1 MRSFWGLF
9 MPRRLPRILDA
20 SSRRTKQW
28 LMVGWDTA
36 SAALALLGAVAL
48 RLGIATPWESVPW
61 WQVVAFAG
69 LVPVAFQLLGLYR
82 EITRY
87 VGPRVAFTIGQG
99 TIIACIAMAMLL
111 FVSPDRGLGFPR
123 TAVPIAG
130 LMVLLSSGG
139 IRLLVRH
146 LLRATVVGKRRVA
159 IYGAGDAGAG
169 LMIAMAQ
176 DAATQVVAFFDD
188 SISRSG
194 GAIRGVPI
202 LDTERLA
209 ERLVTMKIEAFLVA
223 LSPAA
228 RRKQHAILEQVNLMG
243 VPVLVVPTLAEIHGG
258 QVRVDQLRPVALEDL
273 LGREPVT
280 PDRALLGADVVGKVV
295 MVTGGGGSI
304 GSELCRQIA
313 ALGPKSLIVIDHGEF
328 NLFEVDSELSRLL
341 AQGAPGASRVALHR
355 HLASVTD
362 AVRMDQLIAQ
372 HLPDTIYH
380 AAAYKHVP
388 IVEDNESEGAEV
400 NVLGTLRVA
409 EAAIRHGVAKVVLV
423 STDKAVRPTS
433 VMGATKRMSELV
445 LQGLQ
450 AELDAAGALGE
461 RADITDRADQSRAA
475 SSQSAAVG
483 ANGSPIA
490 ELLEQR
496 AQRWRARAQGINADH
511 RSGRPRRTVFTMVR
525 FGNVLGSSG
534 SVVPIFREQIARG
547 GPVTVTHPEVTR
559 YFMTIPEAVQL
570 ILQAGAMAHGGEVF
584 VLDMGE
590 PVKIADMA
598 CNMIRLA
605 GRSVRDAEHPTG
617 DIQIQFTGLRPGE
630 KLYEELIIGDD
641 VDRTTH
647 PAIMTAREGFVPW
660 AEFEATLQRLE
671 AAVSQHDAPAVR
683 AIVDRTAGVKRSQ
696 QGPSTMSARS

>member
-1 MRSFWGLF
+1 MAAQCMFLATIDLLETPRSMPPFWAVF

-28 LMVGWDTA
+28 LMLGWDAA

-48 RLGIATPWESVPW
+48 RLGTTAPWQSVPW
-61 WQVVAFAG
+61 WEVAAFAC

-99 TIIACIAMAMLL
+99 TVIACIALAMLL
-111 FVSPDRGLGFPR
+111 FVSPDRGVGFPR
-123 TAVPIAG
+123 TAIPIAG

-146 LLRATVVGKRRVA
+146 MLRATVVGTRRVA

-176 DAATQVVAFFDD
+176 DSATQVVAFFDD
-188 SISRSG
+188 SVSRSG

-202 LDTERLA
+202 FGTDRLA
-209 ERLVTMKIEAFLVA
+209 ERLVALKIEAFLVA
-223 LSPAA
+223 LSPGA

-280 PDRALLGADVVGKVV
+280 PDRALLGADVTGKVV

-313 ALGPKSLIVIDHGEF
+313 ALGPASLIIIDHGEF
-328 NLFEVDSELSRLL
+328 NLFQVDSELSRQLS
-341 AQGAPGASRVALHR
+341 QGAPGSSRVALHR

-372 HLPDTIYH
+372 HRPDTIYH

-388 IVEDNESEGAEV
+388 IVEDNEAEGAEV

-433 VMGATKRMSELV
+433 VMGATKRLGELV

-450 AELDAAGALGE
+450 AELDAAGGE
-461 RADITDRADQSRAA
+461 RGTN
-475 SSQSAAVG
+475 G
-483 ANGSPIA
+483 AMNSDSLG
-490 ELLEQR
+490 QR
-496 AQRWRARAQGINADH
+496 AE
-511 RSGRPRRTVFTMVR
+511 RRTVFTMVR

-547 GPVTVTHPEVTR
+547 GPVTVTHPDVTR

-598 CNMIRLA
+598 RNMIRLA

-617 DIQIQFTGLRPGE
+617 EIQIQFTGLRPGE
-630 KLYEELIIGDD
+630 KLYEELIIGGD
-641 VDRTTH
+641 VDRTPH

-660 AEFEATLQRLE
+660 AEFEETLQRLE
-671 AAVSQHDAPAVR
+671 AAVSQRDGKAVR
-683 AIVDRTAGVKRSQ
+683 AIVERTAGVKRPE
-696 QGPSTMSARS
+696 QGPSTRSARS

>member
-1 MRSFWGLF
+1 
-9 MPRRLPRILDA
+9 
-20 SSRRTKQW
+20 
-28 LMVGWDTA
+28 MVGWDAA

-48 RLGIATPWESVPW
+48 RLGTTTPWQSVPW
-61 WQVVAFAG
+61 WEAVAFAC

-87 VGPRVAFTIGQG
+87 VGPRVAFTISQG
-99 TIIACIAMAMLL
+99 TVIACIALAMLL
-111 FVSPDRGLGFPR
+111 FVSPDRGVGFPR
-123 TAVPIAG
+123 TAIPIAG

-146 LLRATVVGKRRVA
+146 MLRATVVGTRRVA

-176 DAATQVVAFFDD
+176 DSATQVVAFFDD
-188 SISRSG
+188 SVSRSG

-202 LDTERLA
+202 FGTDRLTERLVA
-209 ERLVTMKIEAFLVA
+209 LKIEAFLVA
-223 LSPAA
+223 LSPGA

-280 PDRALLGADVVGKVV
+280 PDGALLGADVTGKVV

-313 ALGPKSLIVIDHGEF
+313 ALGPASLIIIDHGEF
-328 NLFEVDSELSRLL
+328 NLFQVDSELSRLL
-341 AQGAPGASRVALHR
+341 AQGAPGSSRVSLHR

-388 IVEDNESEGAEV
+388 IVEDNEAEGAEV

-409 EAAIRHGVAKVVLV
+409 EAAIRHSVAKVVLV
-423 STDKAVRPTS
+423 STDKAVRPTN
-433 VMGATKRMSELV
+433 VMGATKRLGELV

-450 AELDAAGALGE
+450 AELEHA
-461 RADITDRADQSRAA
+461 RVVPDQSPRMPG
-475 SSQSAAVG
+475 Q
-483 ANGSPIA
+483 GSPIA
-490 ELLEQR
+490 ELLAQR
-496 AQRWRARAQGINADH
+496 AERWRARGQGVNHDQHADT
-511 RSGRPRRTVFTMVR
+511 PRRTVFTMVR

-598 CNMIRLA
+598 RNMIRLA

-617 DIQIQFTGLRPGE
+617 EIQIQFTGLRPGE
-630 KLYEELIIGDD
+630 KLYEELIIGGD

-660 AEFEATLQRLE
+660 GEFEDTLQRLE
-671 AAVSQHDAPAVR
+671 AAVSQRDGKAVR
-683 AIVDRTAGVKRSQ
+683 AIVERLAGVKRP
-696 QGPSTMSARS
+696 QGPSTMSGRS

>member
-1 MRSFWGLF
+1 
-9 MPRRLPRILDA
+9 
-20 SSRRTKQW
+20 
-28 LMVGWDTA
+28 MVGWDAA

-48 RLGIATPWESVPW
+48 RLGTATPWESVSW
-61 WQVVAFAG
+61 WQVAAFAC

-99 TIIACIAMAMLL
+99 TVVACIAMAMLL
-111 FVSPDRGLGFPR
+111 FVSPDRGGGFPR

-130 LMVLLSSGG
+130 LIVLLSSGG

-188 SISRSG
+188 SVSRSG

-202 LDTERLA
+202 FDTDRLA
-209 ERLVTMKIEAFLVA
+209 ERLVALKIDAFLIA
-223 LSPAA
+223 LSPGA

-280 PDRALLGADVVGKVV
+280 PDRALLGADVTGKVV

-313 ALGPKSLIVIDHGEF
+313 ALGPMSLIIVDHGEF
-328 NLFEVDSELSRLL
+328 NLFEVDSELSRQLS
-341 AQGAPGASRVALHR
+341 QGAPGAKRVALHR

-362 AVRMDQLIAQ
+362 AVRMDQLMAQ

-388 IVEDNESEGAEV
+388 IVEDNEAEGAEV

-433 VMGATKRMSELV
+433 VMGATKRLSELV
-445 LQGLQ
+445 LQALQ
-450 AELDAAGALGE
+450 AELDAAGVGSHRGDLGNP
-461 RADITDRADQSRAA
+461 AG
-475 SSQSAAVG
+475 VG
-483 ANGSPIA
+483 AGPAVSGRATGSGVHRSSVA
-490 ELLEQR
+490 GLLEQR
-496 AQRWRARAQGINADH
+496 AQRWSARRQGLNDDQQA
-511 RSGRPRRTVFTMVR
+511 SACRTVFTMVR

-547 GPVTVTHPEVTR
+547 GPVTVTHPDVTR

-598 CNMIRLA
+598 RNMIRLA

-617 DIQIQFTGLRPGE
+617 EIQIQFTGLRPGE
-630 KLYEELIIGDD
+630 KLYEELIIGGD

-660 AEFEATLQRLE
+660 AEFEETLQRLE
-671 AAVSQHDAPAVR
+671 AAVSQRDGKAVR
-683 AIVDRTAGVKRSQ
+683 AIVERTAGVKRPE
-696 QGPSTMSARS
+696 QGPSTRSARRAIKRRAPN

>member
-1 MRSFWGLF
+1 MAAPLMFLATIDLLETPRSMPRFWVVF

-28 LMVGWDTA
+28 LMVGWDAA

-48 RLGIATPWESVPW
+48 RLGTSTPWQSVPW
-61 WQVVAFAG
+61 WEVVAFAC

-99 TIIACIAMAMLL
+99 TVIACIALAMLV
-111 FVSPDRGLGFPR
+111 FVTPDRGVGFPR
-123 TAVPIAG
+123 TAIPIAG

-146 LLRATVVGKRRVA
+146 MLRATVVGTRRVA

-176 DAATQVVAFFDD
+176 DSATQVVAFFDD
-188 SISRSG
+188 SVSRSG

-202 LDTERLA
+202 FGTDRLA
-209 ERLVTMKIEAFLVA
+209 ERLVALKIEAFLVA
-223 LSPAA
+223 LSPGA

-280 PDRALLGADVVGKVV
+280 PDRALLGADVTGKVV

-313 ALGPKSLIVIDHGEF
+313 ALGPTSLIIIDHGEF
-328 NLFEVDSELSRLL
+328 NLFQVDSELSRLL
-341 AQGAPGASRVALHR
+341 SQGAPGSNRVALHR

-372 HLPDTIYH
+372 HRPDTIYH

-388 IVEDNESEGAEV
+388 IVEDNEAEGAEV

-409 EAAIRHGVAKVVLV
+409 EAAIRHGVSKVVLV

-433 VMGATKRMSELV
+433 VMGATKRLGELV

-450 AELDAAGALGE
+450 AELDAAGGE
-461 RADITDRADQSRAA
+461 R
-475 SSQSAAVG
+475 G
-483 ANGSPIA
+483 ANGAVNSDS
-490 ELLEQR
+490 LGQR
-496 AQRWRARAQGINADH
+496 AE
-511 RSGRPRRTVFTMVR
+511 RRTVFTMVR

-547 GPVTVTHPEVTR
+547 GPVTVTHPDVTR

-598 CNMIRLA
+598 RNMIRLA

-617 DIQIQFTGLRPGE
+617 EIQIQFTGLRPGE
-630 KLYEELIIGDD
+630 KLYEELIIGGD
-641 VDRTTH
+641 VDRTPH

-660 AEFEATLQRLE
+660 AEFEETLQRLE
-671 AAVSQHDAPAVR
+671 AAVSQRDGKAVR
-683 AIVDRTAGVKRSQ
+683 AIVERTAGVKRPE
-696 QGPSTMSARS
+696 QGPSTRSARS

>member
-1 MRSFWGLF
+1 MAAQCMFLATIDLLETPRSMPRFWVVF

-28 LMVGWDTA
+28 LMVGWDAA

-48 RLGIATPWESVPW
+48 RLGTTAPWQSVPW
-61 WQVVAFAG
+61 WEVAAFAC

-99 TIIACIAMAMLL
+99 TVIACIALAMLL
-111 FVSPDRGLGFPR
+111 FVSPDRGVGFPR
-123 TAVPIAG
+123 TAIPIAG

-139 IRLLVRH
+139 VRLLVRH
-146 LLRATVVGKRRVA
+146 MLRATVAGKRRVA
-159 IYGAGDAGAG
+159 IYGAGDVGAG

-176 DAATQVVAFFDD
+176 DSATQVVAFFDD
-188 SISRSG
+188 SVSRSG

-202 LDTERLA
+202 FGTDRLA
-209 ERLVTMKIEAFLVA
+209 ERLVALKIEAFLVA
-223 LSPAA
+223 LSPGA

-280 PDRALLGADVVGKVV
+280 PDRALLGADVTGKVV

-313 ALGPKSLIVIDHGEF
+313 ALGPTSLIIVDHGEF
-328 NLFEVDSELSRLL
+328 NLFQVDSELSRQL
-341 AQGAPGASRVALHR
+341 AQGAPGSSRVALHR

-372 HLPDTIYH
+372 HRPDTIYH

-388 IVEDNESEGAEV
+388 IVEDNEAEGAEV

-433 VMGATKRMSELV
+433 VMGATKRLGELV

-450 AELDAAGALGE
+450 AELDAAGGE
-461 RADITDRADQSRAA
+461 RGTN
-475 SSQSAAVG
+475 G
-483 ANGSPIA
+483 AMNSDSLG
-490 ELLEQR
+490 QR
-496 AQRWRARAQGINADH
+496 AE
-511 RSGRPRRTVFTMVR
+511 RRTVFTMVR

-547 GPVTVTHPEVTR
+547 GPVTVTHPDVTR

-598 CNMIRLA
+598 RNMIRLA

-617 DIQIQFTGLRPGE
+617 EIQIQFTGLRPGE
-630 KLYEELIIGDD
+630 KLYEELIIGGD

-660 AEFEATLQRLE
+660 GEFEDTLQRLE
-671 AAVSQHDAPAVR
+671 AAVSQRDGKAVR
-683 AIVDRTAGVKRSQ
+683 AIVERTAGVKRPE
-696 QGPSTMSARS
+696 QGPSTRSARS

>member
-1 MRSFWGLF
+1 MVISSKFRATIALVATLHRMNRFLGFF
-9 MPRRLPRILDA
+9 MPRRLPKLLDA
-20 SSRRTKQW
+20 CSRRTKQW
-28 LMVGWDTA
+28 LMVGWDA
-36 SAALALLGAVAL
+36 STAALALLGAVAL
-48 RLGIATPWESVPW
+48 RLGTATPWASVPW
-61 WQVVAFAG
+61 WEVMAFAC

-99 TIIACIAMAMLL
+99 TVVACVAFAMLL
-111 FVSPDRGLGFPR
+111 FTTPDRGGGFPR

-139 IRLLVRH
+139 TRLLVRH
-146 LLRATVVGKRRVA
+146 LLRATIVGKRRVA

-169 LMIAMAQ
+169 LMVAMAQ
-176 DAATQVVAFFDD
+176 DAATEVVAFFDD
-188 SISRSG
+188 SPRRAG

-202 LDTERLA
+202 FTTDGLR
-209 ERLVTMKIEAFLVA
+209 ERLVRMDVQAFLVA
-223 LSPAA
+223 LSASA
-228 RRKQHAILEQVNLMG
+228 RRQQHAVLEQVNLMG
-243 VPVLVVPTLAEIHGG
+243 IPVLVVPTLAEIHGG

-273 LGREPVT
+273 LGREPVA
-280 PDRALLGADVVGKVV
+280 PDRALLSADVTGKVV

-313 ALGPKSLIVIDHGEF
+313 ALGPKSLVIVDHGEF
-328 NLFEVDSELSRLL
+328 NLFQIDSEMSRLV
-341 AQGAPGASRVALHR
+341 AQGAPGGARVQLVR

-362 AVRMDQLIAQ
+362 AVRMDQIIAQ

-388 IVEDNESEGAEV
+388 IVEDNEAEGAEV

-409 EAAIRHGVAKVVLV
+409 EAAIRHSVAKVVLV

-433 VMGATKRMSELV
+433 VMGATKRMGEMV
-445 LQGLQ
+445 LQALQ
-450 AELDAAGALGE
+450 AELDAAG
-461 RADITDRADQSRAA
+461 RTT
-475 SSQSAAVG
+475 SSS
-483 ANGSPIA
+483 IA
-490 ELLEQR
+490 ELLDQR
-496 AQRWRARAQGINADH
+496 AQRWRAR
-511 RSGRPRRTVFTMVR
+511 GRGVNEDRGAGAPRRTVFTMVR

-584 VLDMGE
+584 VLDMGD

-598 CNMIRLA
+598 RNMIRLA
-605 GRSVRDAEHPTG
+605 GRSVRDDEHPTG
-617 DIQIQFTGLRPGE
+617 EIAIHFTGLRPGE
-630 KLYEELIIGDD
+630 KLYEELIIGGD
-641 VDRTTH
+641 VDRTTNT
-647 PAIMTAREGFVPW
+647 AIMTAREGFMPW
-660 AEFEATLQRLE
+660 AAFEDRLQRLE
-671 AAVSQHDAPAVR
+671 AAVSQRDGAAVR
-683 AIVDRTAGVKRSQ
+683 AIVERDAGMRRGVRPSAAGSIEPLRS
-696 QGPSTMSARS
+696 

>member
-1 MRSFWGLF
+1 MAAPLMFLATIDPVETPRSMHPFWVVF

-28 LMVGWDTA
+28 LMVGWDAA

-48 RLGIATPWESVPW
+48 RLGTTAPWQSVPW
-61 WQVVAFAG
+61 WEVAAFAC

-99 TIIACIAMAMLL
+99 TVIACIALAMLL
-111 FVSPDRGLGFPR
+111 FVSPDRGQGFPR
-123 TAVPIAG
+123 TAIPIAG

-146 LLRATVVGKRRVA
+146 MLRATVAGKRRVA

-176 DAATQVVAFFDD
+176 DSATQVVAFFDD
-188 SISRSG
+188 SVSRSG

-202 LDTERLA
+202 FGTDRLA
-209 ERLVTMKIEAFLVA
+209 ERLVALKIEAFLVA
-223 LSPAA
+223 LSPGA

-280 PDRALLGADVVGKVV
+280 PDRALLGADVTGKVV

-313 ALGPKSLIVIDHGEF
+313 ALGPASLIIIDHGEF
-328 NLFEVDSELSRLL
+328 NLFQVDSELSRLL
-341 AQGAPGASRVALHR
+341 AQGAPGSSRVALHR

-372 HLPDTIYH
+372 HRPDTIYH

-388 IVEDNESEGAEV
+388 IVEDNEAEGAEV

-409 EAAIRHGVAKVVLV
+409 EAAIRHGVSKVVLV

-433 VMGATKRMSELV
+433 VMGATKRLGELV

-450 AELDAAGALGE
+450 AELDAAGGE
-461 RADITDRADQSRAA
+461 R
-475 SSQSAAVG
+475 G
-483 ANGSPIA
+483 ANGAVNSESPG
-490 ELLEQR
+490 QR
-496 AQRWRARAQGINADH
+496 AG
-511 RSGRPRRTVFTMVR
+511 RRTVFTMVR

-598 CNMIRLA
+598 RNMIRLA

-617 DIQIQFTGLRPGE
+617 EIQIQFTGLRPGE
-630 KLYEELIIGDD
+630 KLYEELIIGGD
-641 VDRTTH
+641 VDRTPH
-647 PAIMTAREGFVPW
+647 PAIMTARESFVPW
-660 AEFEATLQRLE
+660 AEFEDTLQRLE
-671 AAVSQHDAPAVR
+671 AAVSQRDGKAVR
-683 AIVDRTAGVKRSQ
+683 AIVERTAGVKRPE
-696 QGPSTMSARS
+696 QGPSTRSARS

>member
-1 MRSFWGLF
+1 MAAPLMFLATIDPVETPRSMAPFWVVF

-28 LMVGWDTA
+28 LMVGWDAA

-48 RLGIATPWESVPW
+48 RLGTTAPWQSVPW
-61 WQVVAFAG
+61 WEVAAFAC

-99 TIIACIAMAMLL
+99 TVIACIALAMLV
-111 FVSPDRGLGFPR
+111 FVSPDRGVGFPR
-123 TAVPIAG
+123 TAIPIAG

-146 LLRATVVGKRRVA
+146 MLRATVVGTRRVA

-176 DAATQVVAFFDD
+176 DSATQVVAFFDD
-188 SISRSG
+188 SVSRSG

-202 LDTERLA
+202 FGTDRLA
-209 ERLVTMKIEAFLVA
+209 ERLVALKIEAFLVA
-223 LSPAA
+223 LSPGA

-280 PDRALLGADVVGKVV
+280 PDRALLGADVTGKVV

-313 ALGPKSLIVIDHGEF
+313 ALGPTSLIIVDHGEF
-328 NLFEVDSELSRLL
+328 NLFQVDSELSRQLS
-341 AQGAPGASRVALHR
+341 QGAPGSSRVALHR

-372 HLPDTIYH
+372 HRPDTIYH

-388 IVEDNESEGAEV
+388 IVEDNEAEGAEV

-409 EAAIRHGVAKVVLV
+409 EAAIRHGVSKVVLV

-433 VMGATKRMSELV
+433 VMGATKRLGELV

-450 AELDAAGALGE
+450 AELDAAGGE
-461 RADITDRADQSRAA
+461 R
-475 SSQSAAVG
+475 G
-483 ANGSPIA
+483 ANGAMNSDS
-490 ELLEQR
+490 LGQR
-496 AQRWRARAQGINADH
+496 AE
-511 RSGRPRRTVFTMVR
+511 RRTVFTMVR

-547 GPVTVTHPEVTR
+547 GPVTVTHPDVTR

-598 CNMIRLA
+598 RNMIRLA

-617 DIQIQFTGLRPGE
+617 EIQIQFTGLRPGE
-630 KLYEELIIGDD
+630 KLYEELIIGGD
-641 VDRTTH
+641 VDRTPH

-660 AEFEATLQRLE
+660 AEFEETLQRLE
-671 AAVSQHDAPAVR
+671 AAVSQRDGKTVR
-683 AIVDRTAGVKRSQ
+683 AIVERLAGVKRP
-696 QGPSTMSARS
+696 QGPSTMSARN

>member
-1 MRSFWGLF
+1 
-9 MPRRLPRILDA
+9 MPRRLTRILDA
-20 SSRRTKQW
+20 TSRRTKQW
-28 LMVGWDTA
+28 LMVGWDAA

-48 RLGIATPWESVPW
+48 RLGTSTPWQSVPW
-61 WQVVAFAG
+61 WEVVAFAC

-99 TIIACIAMAMLL
+99 TVIACIALAMLV
-111 FVSPDRGLGFPR
+111 FVTPDRGVGFPR

-139 IRLLVRH
+139 VRLLVRH
-146 LLRATVVGKRRVA
+146 LLRATVVGTRRVA

-176 DAATQVVAFFDD
+176 DSATQVVAFFDD
-188 SISRSG
+188 SVSRSG

-202 LDTERLA
+202 FGTDRLTERLVA
-209 ERLVTMKIEAFLVA
+209 LKIEAFLVA
-223 LSPAA
+223 LSPGA

-280 PDRALLGADVVGKVV
+280 PDRALLGADVTGKVV

-313 ALGPKSLIVIDHGEF
+313 ALGPTSLIIVDHGEF
-328 NLFEVDSELSRLL
+328 NLFQVDSELSRQLS
-341 AQGAPGASRVALHR
+341 QGAPGSSRVALHR

-372 HLPDTIYH
+372 HHPDTIYH

-388 IVEDNESEGAEV
+388 IVEDNEAEGAEV

-409 EAAIRHGVAKVVLV
+409 EAAIRHGVSKVVLV

-433 VMGATKRMSELV
+433 VMGATKRLGELV
-445 LQGLQ
+445 LQALQ
-450 AELDAAGALGE
+450 AELDAAGGE
-461 RADITDRADQSRAA
+461 R
-475 SSQSAAVG
+475 G
-483 ANGSPIA
+483 ANGPVNS
-490 ELLEQR
+490 ELLGQR
-496 AQRWRARAQGINADH
+496 AG
-511 RSGRPRRTVFTMVR
+511 RRTVFTMGR
-525 FGNVLGSSG
+525 FGNVRGSSG

-570 ILQAGAMAHGGEVF
+570 ILQAGAMARGGEVF

-598 CNMIRLA
+598 RNMIRLA
-605 GRSVRDAEHPTG
+605 GRSVRDAERPTG
-617 DIQIQFTGLRPGE
+617 EIQIQFTGLRPGE
-630 KLYEELIIGDD
+630 KLYEELIIGGD
-641 VDRTTH
+641 VDRTAH

-660 AEFEATLQRLE
+660 AEFEETLQRLE
-671 AAVSQHDAPAVR
+671 AAVSQRDGKAVR
-683 AIVDRTAGVKRSQ
+683 AIVERLASPALRLTGASTADQHR
-696 QGPSTMSARS
+696 P